1 MTQEPNMDRIHEERR
16 NHRHGRTDAEQVDQ
30 AARAETAEDL
40 KHDLDEIVDEIDSV
54 LEQNAEEFVAAYVQK
69 GGQ

>member
-1 MTQEPNMDRIHEERR
+1 MERVHEERR
-16 NHRHGRTDAEQVDQ
+16 NHRHERADAEQVGRDAPAQ
-30 AARAETAEDL
+30 TAEDL

-69 GGQ
+69 GGE

>member
-1 MTQEPNMDRIHEERR
+1 MDRVHEERR
-16 NHRHGRTDAEQVDQ
+16 NHRHGRPDAEQVDQ
-30 AARAETAEDL
+30 DARAETAEGL
-40 KHDLDEIVDEIDSV
+40 KHDLDEIMDEIDSV

>member
-1 MTQEPNMDRIHEERR
+1 MNRVHEERR
-16 NHRHGRTDAEQVDQ
+16 NHRHERPDAEQVDRD
-30 AARAETAEDL
+30 AHAHAAEDL

-54 LEQNAEEFVAAYVQK
+54 LEENAEEFVAAYVQK

>member
-1 MTQEPNMDRIHEERR
+1 MDRVHEERR
-16 NHRHGRTDAEQVDQ
+16 NHRHERAVAEQVDRDAPAQ
-30 AARAETAEDL
+30 AAEDL
-40 KHDLDEIVDEIDSV
+40 KHDLDEIVDEIDAV